1 MSQTE
6 DYELYDLGDFKLKLG
21 VTLPKAQIAYK
32 TFGSPDKP
40 AIIYP
45 TWYSGG
51 QSPMLHKITSTN
63 HLSQPSPTTHG

>member
-1 MSQTE
+1 MAQTKE
-6 DYELYDLGDFKLKLG
+6 YELYDLGDFELKSG
-21 VTLPKAQIAYK
+21 TRLPKAQIAYR

-51 QSPMLHKITSTN
+51 Q
-63 HLSQPSPTTHG
+63 